1 MNEEMQFLLY
11 RAHDGDG
18 VVQVYVRDE
27 TLWATQKAMAELFGV
42 NRPAIAKHLQN
53 IFREG

>member
-1 MNEEMQFLLY
+1 MAAMNEEMQFLLY

-42 NRPAIAKHLQN
+42 NRPAITKHL
-53 IFREG
+53 